1 MRICLQRHIRTKA
14 HKKRSATVSPYVGII
29 QIRFRQHRGG
39 AAFWSGRYSPL
50 SARFTQAPLL
60 YKFTVAQF
68 VVFCKAFASFFAK
81 PLDIK
86 PGFHAMLETAERQK

>member
-1 MRICLQRHIRTKA
+1 MILLRQYRIILAAGVVPK
-14 HKKRSATVSPYVGII
+14 PL
-29 QIRFRQHRGG
+29 GG
-39 AAFWSGRYSPL
+39 NCAVLPFGSGRYSPL

-68 VVFCKAFASFFAK
+68 VVFYKAFASFFAK
-81 PLDIK
+81 PLDSK

>member
-1 MRICLQRHIRTKA
+1 MLRYLPTLALSK
-14 HKKRSATVSPYVGII
+14 SGL
-29 QIRFRQHRGG
+29 G
-39 AAFWSGRYSPL
+39 SGRYSPL

-68 VVFCKAFASFFAK
+68 VVFYKAFASFFAK
-81 PLDIK
+81 PLDSK